1 MADLSADLT
10 VVVLAAGEGKRLKGS
25 RPKVLTPLWGRP
37 SICWPVDAA
46 LALDPARVVV
56 VGGADLADLRRALEG
71 RPVLLASQER
81 PDGTGAAVLSAR
93 PSLPGTGG
101 PLLVLYGDC
110 PLVEPGLLSRLVA
123 AHREG
128 GAAVT
133 VLTMRLAD
141 PRGYGRVVRDASG
154 AVTAIVEQRD
164 ADAATAAI
172 DEVNTGV
179 WVLQCPAALDDLTAI
194 GRRNAQG
201 EVYLT
206 DLVQVARSR
215 GRAVSAIAC
224 DDAEQLLGFN
234 DQAEL
239 AQVRAALRRRI
250 LARHMAA
257 GVEIL
262 DPATTYIDADVVL
275 EPGARILPCTVI
287 EGACRIAAGCEV
299 GPFAHL
305 REGTVL
311 GAGAKVGNFTETK
324 KTVLGEGAKAN
335 HLSYLGD
342 CTVGARANI
351 GAGTITANYDGRA
364 KHATVV
370 GERAFVG
377 SGTVLVAP
385 VTVEDGATTGAG
397 AVVTR
402 KSVVKAGETWV
413 GVPARPLRRADGKP

>member
-1 MADLSADLT
+1 M
-10 VVVLAAGEGKRLKGS
+10 
-25 RPKVLTPLWGRP
+25 
-37 SICWPVDAA
+37 
-46 LALDPARVVV
+46 
-56 VGGADLADLRRALEG
+56 
-71 RPVLLASQER
+71 
-81 PDGTGAAVLSAR
+81 
-93 PSLPGTGG
+93 
-101 PLLVLYGDC
+101 
-110 PLVEPGLLSRLVA
+110 
-123 AHREG
+123 
-128 GAAVT
+128 
-133 VLTMRLAD
+133 
-141 PRGYGRVVRDASG
+141 
-154 AVTAIVEQRD
+154 
-164 ADAATAAI
+164 
-172 DEVNTGV
+172 
-179 WVLQCPAALDDLTAI
+179 
-194 GRRNAQG
+194 
-201 EVYLT
+201 
-206 DLVQVARSR
+206 
-215 GRAVSAIAC
+215 
-224 DDAEQLLGFN
+224 LGFN

-250 LARHMAA
+250 LAGHMAA

-402 KSVVKAGETWV
+402 KSVVKSGETWV